1 MNADNTIDWIKNQL
15 TGDTPLRSMYQAKK
29 SDVMVM
35 WAEALDQK
43 ILEGTLELKTN
54 QISNHI
60 RKELIAM
67 NLNGAV
73 HIMYHALSPKYKSIT
88 PPQYEDMILEN
99 SNETSSPEPIN
110 YSRENSTLIEI
121 TKNIKDSINTLEEL
135 LESTEITSNAPPN
148 FISEVTQMSKVVMQ
162 KAKFCL
168 DGREKVA
175 QLDHVLS
182 LELAASC
189 TLNSIFSTLT
199 ALKMKECTIT
209 SKQMGKI
216 VAMRIKDAYT
226 TLRPST
232 EQQAIQQGWTGI
244 ACKDCGE
251 YRVAREYNTHAVNFM
266 DHCVTCD
273 NWQDMKLT
281 PVIAK

>member
-1 MNADNTIDWIKNQL
+1 MNADETIYWIKNQL
-15 TGDTPLRSMYQAKK
+15 NGDTPLRTMYKARK
-29 SDVMVM
+29 SDIMVM
-35 WAEALDQK
+35 WAEAVDQQISEGKLDM
-43 ILEGTLELKTN
+43 KTN
-54 QISNHI
+54 QISNYI

-67 NLNGAV
+67 KLDGAV

-99 SNETSSPEPIN
+99 SNETSSAEPIN
-110 YSRENSTLIEI
+110 YSKENSTLIEI
-121 TKNIKDSINTLEEL
+121 TKNIKDSIKTLESL
-135 LESTEITSNAPPN
+135 LESTEIISNCPPN
-148 FISEVTQMSKVVMQ
+148 FVTEVTQMSKVVMQ
-162 KAKFCL
+162 KAKFCQ

-199 ALKMKECTIT
+199 GVKMKQSTIT

-216 VAMRIKDAYT
+216 VAMRIKDAYI

-232 EQQAIQQGWTGI
+232 EQQAIQQGWSGI
-244 ACKDCGE
+244 ACEGCGE
-251 YRVAREYNTHAVNFM
+251 FRVAREYNTHAVNFM

-273 NWQDMKLT
+273 NWQDMTLS
-281 PVIAK
+281 PVIQK